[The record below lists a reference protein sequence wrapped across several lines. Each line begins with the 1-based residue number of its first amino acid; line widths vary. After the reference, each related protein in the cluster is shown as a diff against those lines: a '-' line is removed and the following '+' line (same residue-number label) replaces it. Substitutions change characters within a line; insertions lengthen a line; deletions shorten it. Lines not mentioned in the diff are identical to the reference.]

1 MNRPSEILILTL
13 VHSLWQGG
21 IIYLCSYLF
30 HPLLRNFTPLI
41 KRNFLLGLLALQ
53 VIISIQT
60 AWQLSGMNTGWLL
73 SFETIPVNHRI
84 LRAVTDL
91 LMILYIYLAGVRLIK
106 LFYQYSGISNQLG
119 YALQKAPIDI
129 RLFTAARGYDM
140 GIKRKVAVFIS
151 AHITSPLTYG
161 LLKPV
166 ILLPVSLVTGLSREQ
181 TEAIILHELTHIKN
195 MDYLVNGLLLI
206 TESLYFFNPFV
217 RSMSNAI
224 RLEQEKE
231 CDLQAINHKIEPL
244 MYAETLVALASSAA
258 IPKSR
263 ASHFTAGECQLF
275 QRVHFITQKNHHKLI
290 EKRTVLLLLLP
301 VLVMM
306 TWMTP
311 GNKSTQSIKSG
322 QPIKEL
328 TARRIFMPAV
338 SPWTKTVGNPIAAG
352 STTISQRKQSVKKN
366 LEQKTIMEPE
376 KSVSTAEDLNMLPM
390 QVPGFATTLASSA
403 EPSDQKQVTIREELS
418 GGRTIYYFF
427 TLNRYSEKWDYHLD
441 SIRIEKSYPADSTG
455 LMIDENAQ

>member
-21 IIYLCSYLF
+21 IIYLCGLLF
-30 HPLLRNFTPLI
+30 HPLLKNFTPLI

-84 LRAVTDL
+84 LRTVTDL

-263 ASHFTAGECQLF
+263 ASHFTAGEGQLF

-290 EKRTVLLLLLP
+290 EKRIVLLLLLP

-311 GNKSTQSIKSG
+311 GNKSTQSIISG

-328 TARRIFMPAV
+328 SAKQIFVPGLSQV
-338 SPWTKTVGNPIAAG
+338 SKTTGNPIAAG
-352 STTISQRKQSVKKN
+352 STISRRKQRVKKH
-366 LEQKTIMEPE
+366 LQQKIIMEPE
-376 KSVSTAEDLNMLPM
+376 KSASTAEDLNMLPM
-390 QVPGFATTLASSA
+390 PVTDFAAIASSA
-403 EPSDQKQVTIREELS
+403 EPSEKKQVTIREELS

>member
-21 IIYLCSYLF
+21 IIYLCGLLF
-30 HPLLRNFTPLI
+30 HPLLKNFTPLI

-60 AWQLSGMNTGWLL
+60 AWQLSGTNTGWLL

-84 LRAVTDL
+84 LRTVTDL

-263 ASHFTAGECQLF
+263 ASHFTAGEGQLF

-290 EKRTVLLLLLP
+290 EKRIVLLLLLP

-311 GNKSTQSIKSG
+311 GNKSTQSIISG

-328 TARRIFMPAV
+328 SAKQIFVPGLSQV
-338 SPWTKTVGNPIAAG
+338 SKTTGNPIAAG
-352 STTISQRKQSVKKN
+352 STISRRKQRVKKH
-366 LEQKTIMEPE
+366 LQQKIIMEPE
-376 KSVSTAEDLNMLPM
+376 KSASTAEDLNMLPM
-390 QVPGFATTLASSA
+390 PVTDFAAIASSA
-403 EPSDQKQVTIREELS
+403 EPSEKKQVTIREELS